1 MKLPIKSRPRKRL
14 KILFLDKETHYSG
27 SDERLNIILSPSYY
41 WFKKETL
48 PVKYVSQA
56 QTLAP
61 SQFDSIVPEG
71 SYKYAVIKKDDLFW
85 LFAYD
90 EARIAEKLK
99 ELGIKP
105 SQIEA
110 FYLAQNEFDNLNVPL
125 AISSNRVLVHNEG
138 VLSVMPRAYVD
149 ATHSLDAALD
159 QLTLSKHKVSLNL
172 FQNSVLDEKWIY
184 RFSAISIVFIVLYLT
199 SYLLFKSDLKELRT
213 EQYALTQQYELP
225 ETSFQLKSLMRSLTS
240 KEDRQIALRQHLKKL
255 FSLRLSSG
263 DYVKKFEF
271 NAKGAQ
277 YEIVLS
283 DIKHAES
290 IKKWLQKEFTIKS
303 AKVVD
308 KTFYIGVRL

>member
-1 MKLPIKSRPRKRL
+1 MKLPINSRSRKRL
-14 KILFLDKETHYSG
+14 KILFLDRETQYSG
-27 SDERLNIILSPSYY
+27 ADERLHIILSPSYY
-41 WFKKETL
+41 WFKQEAL

-71 SYKYAVIKKDDLFW
+71 SYKYAVVKKENAFW

-110 FYLAQNEFDNLNVPL
+110 FYLAQNEFYKLEFPVEL
-125 AISSNRVLVHNEG
+125 AENRVLVQNDG
-138 VLSVMPRAYVD
+138 VVSVMPRAYVD
-149 ATHSLDAALD
+149 TVKNLETVLD
-159 QLTLSKHKVSLNL
+159 QMTLSKHRVSLNL

-199 SYLLFKSDLKELRT
+199 SYLLLKSDLKELRT

-240 KEDRQIALRQHLKKL
+240 KEDRQLALRRHLKKL
-255 FSLRLSSG
+255 FSLQLPNG

-283 DIKHAES
+283 DVQHAQKIKE
-290 IKKWLQKEFTIKS
+290 WLQKEFTIKS

-308 KTFYIGVRL
+308 KTFYIGVNL